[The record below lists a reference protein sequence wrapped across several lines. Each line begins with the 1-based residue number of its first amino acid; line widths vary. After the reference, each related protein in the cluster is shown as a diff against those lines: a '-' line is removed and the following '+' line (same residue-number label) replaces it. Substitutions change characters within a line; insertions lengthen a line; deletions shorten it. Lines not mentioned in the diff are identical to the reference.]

1 MNKPPL
7 GTAPYYCV
15 AINRIDELSQAIYRY
30 SQELNSTGL
39 IKRWASEIILQCELI
54 ERMKESEELQENG

>member
-7 GTAPYYCV
+7 GVKPYFV
-15 AINRIDELSQAIYRY
+15 SATDRIEELSKAIYDY
-30 SQELNSTGL
+30 SQETSRTSL

-54 ERMKESEELQENG
+54 EKTQEMEKKQNEN